1 MPAAVIGLEIPGGHS
16 IVNQL
21 DSGLKPIT
29 PEFFAAA
36 RGNSMCTILKYL
48 EDTAGD
54 VIPGLV
60 FPRGY
65 RVYELD
71 ADLMPRP
78 KDFSTR
84 LMAIPF
90 VPS

>member
-1 MPAAVIGLEIPGGHS
+1 MVYE
-16 IVNQL
+16 L
-21 DSGLKPIT
+21 DAGLKPIT
-29 PEFFAAA
+29 NEFFGAA
-36 RGNSMCTILKYL
+36 RGNSIRTILKYL

-78 KDFSTR
+78 
-84 LMAIPF
+84 
-90 VPS
+90 